1 MCFDLDSTGVPT
13 CTCCALPACPVE
25 LLLHSGSLGS
35 LCLAH
40 SFNYHL
46 GANDSQGYISSLDL
60 YFEIQICIF
69 NCLLV
74 SPSSLSQ
81 RSFKLNA
88 FNMMPPPESFV
99 LSQCFQLPWGA
110 TPLLDVIHRISSA
123 SHIWP
128 SPDSIK
134 RSSSHL
140 LKSPPNF
147 HILTHSHS
155 CLCLLFDSAFC
166 CDHFSP
172 RPFNPFPLLPSVV
185 RMHLLKSTVL

>member
-1 MCFDLDSTGVPT
+1 MCFDLDSNGAPT

-35 LCLAH
+35 LSLAH

-74 SPSSLSQ
+74 SPSCLSL
-81 RSFKLNA
+81 RSFNLNV

-99 LSQCFQLPWGA
+99 CSQCFQLPQGA
-110 TPLLDVIHRISSA
+110 ILLQDVILRISSA
-123 SHIWP
+123 IHIWS

-134 RSSSHL
+134 RSSSCFL
-140 LKSPPNF
+140 EAPPHF
-147 HILTHSHS
+147 HILTHSYN
-155 CLCLLFDSAFC
+155 CLCLLFDSVFGCA
-166 CDHFSP
+166 HFSP
-172 RPFNPFPLLPSVV
+172 CLFNPSPLLPSMV
-185 RMHLLKSTVL
+185 RMH